1 MIRRTFFFG
10 SRIAAGLL
18 WSNFKKKMEF
28 FFFLEVAGNRKTAI
42 KKVFFLYF
50 FKEPGGI
57 RKSLLLV
64 WNPDEQYHEYEDIRR
79 RCVDAALA
87 QSLPVRTQ
95 GIV

>member
-1 MIRRTFFFG
+1 M
-10 SRIAAGLL
+10 
-18 WSNFKKKMEF
+18 KKN
-28 FFFLEVAGNRKTAI
+28 FLEVAGNRKTAI
-42 KKVFFLYF
+42 KKVFF
-50 FKEPGGI
+50 FKEPGCI

-87 QSLPVRTQ
+87 QSLPVRTH